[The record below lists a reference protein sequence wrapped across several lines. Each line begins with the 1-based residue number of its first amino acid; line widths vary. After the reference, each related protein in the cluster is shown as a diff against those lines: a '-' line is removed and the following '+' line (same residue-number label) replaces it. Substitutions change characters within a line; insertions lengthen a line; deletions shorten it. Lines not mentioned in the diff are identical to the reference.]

1 MGWAWGAVQGGA
13 RWGTKRYRCNTG
25 YGRKLAATRGTEK
38 VSEVQWGGGETLMTL
53 AKLSLLCEGE
63 TTCLPTPSLKLCQLL
78 RSLS

>member
-38 VSEVQWGGGETLMTL
+38 VSEVQWGGGEMLMAL
-53 AKLSLLCEGE
+53 A
-63 TTCLPTPSLKLCQLL
+63 
-78 RSLS
+78 